1 MKTIKEKIII
11 NKYNNML
18 NNIIVNNI
26 KFKYIFTSFL
36 ENMLFNFE
44 FFK

>member
-36 ENMLFNFE
+36 ENMRLNFE